1 MQAINII
8 HKEPLTKIA
17 LGSPNLVKVIVKH
30 FRKETPILA
39 FTSIDSQKEF
49 QNFQLQKKDKKQSYE
64 VSFEVSQSCY
74 LLFKNQKEK
83 KPLVAFYLSP
93 TKTPKVKL
101 SLPVNIESPWSDDKP
116 LNLKIFAESQN
127 PLDKLYLLIRNEGME
142 KKEKII
148 NIVKEDLKKITTDH
162 TIFFDSYLQS
172 DSAQVELV
180 AVASDRSSPVALVGY
195 SQPIQLKVVSAYGRY
210 RKTLGLL
217 KQAKDLMDSYLKGVL
232 DKVPKEVS
240 SSLEEVAE
248 NAFKTP
254 FFDSV
259 DRYSLENFW
268 KVSESLTWQKTAD
281 LNRKVGEFL
290 EEHEIQVV
298 LSDVN
303 LEQLNLSNIRLI
315 KEKFNDVNVGL
326 SDHTIGTKAPLYA
339 VLAGASI
346 IEKHFT
352 LDNKFS
358 SFRDHA
364 LSLNPKNFKIMVDQ
378 IREAE
383 KILGEKRKIILPLEK
398 KNIISMRR
406 SAYASRN
413 LRKGQ
418 ILKRNDIV
426 YLRPGGGLN
435 EEEVKKILGKM
446 IKVKLNKTSSIKK
459 IYFK

>member
-1 MQAINII
+1 MSNFIN
-8 HKEPLTKIA
+8 
-17 LGSPNLVKVIVKH
+17 
-30 FRKETPILA
+30 
-39 FTSIDSQKEF
+39 
-49 QNFQLQKKDKKQSYE
+49 
-64 VSFEVSQSCY
+64 Y
-74 LLFKNQKEK
+74 L
-83 KPLVAFYLSP
+83 
-93 TKTPKVKL
+93 
-101 SLPVNIESPWSDDKP
+101 
-116 LNLKIFAESQN
+116 
-127 PLDKLYLLIRNEGME
+127 
-142 KKEKII
+142 
-148 NIVKEDLKKITTDH
+148 NIVKKKKIIFFSTPFDLKSAIFLNKIQKIFKISSGDNNFTDLIKLIARFNKH
-162 TIFFDSYLQS
+162 LIIST
-172 DSAQVELV
+172 
-180 AVASDRSSPVALVGY
+180 
-195 SQPIQLKVVSAYGRY
+195 
-210 RKTLGLL
+210 GLL
-217 KQAKDLMDSYLKGVL
+217 DLNGLEDVYKIVKKIRGANLKL
-232 DKVPKEVS
+232 SFLHCVS
-240 SSLEEVAE
+240 SYPA
-248 NAFKTP
+248 P
-254 FFDSV
+254 
-259 DRYSLENFW
+259 
-268 KVSESLTWQKTAD
+268 
-281 LNRKVGEFL
+281 
-290 EEHEIQVV
+290 
-298 LSDVN
+298 